1 MLLLVI
7 LFKMWGKLKFHW
19 IAGAGLHIIQ
29 KVVYIIT
36 ATMS

>member
-7 LFKMWGKLKFHW
+7 LFKMRDKLKFHW

-29 KVVYIIT
+29 KMVY
-36 ATMS
+36 MWL